1 MKISTILSELD
12 NNQEYRE
19 ALYKH
24 FHQNPELSLQEFKTA
39 DRLESELRRYGINEV
54 LCIGETGIVAAASW
68 LIKEHKWAL
77 P

>member
-39 DRLESELRRYGINEV
+39 DRLESELRRLVSTRY
-54 LCIGETGIVAAASW
+54 CASVRPASS
-68 LIKEHKWAL
+68 LH
-77 P
+77 PPG

>member
-12 NNQEYRE
+12 NNQEDRE

-39 DRLESELRRYGINEV
+39 DRLESEL
-54 LCIGETGIVAAASW
+54 
-68 LIKEHKWAL
+68 
-77 P
+77 